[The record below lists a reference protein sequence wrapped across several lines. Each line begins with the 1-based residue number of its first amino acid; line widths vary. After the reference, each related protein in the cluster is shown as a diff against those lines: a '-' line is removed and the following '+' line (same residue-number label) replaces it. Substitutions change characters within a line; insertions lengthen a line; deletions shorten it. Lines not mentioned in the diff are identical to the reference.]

1 MDLIRDISREFSL
14 SKADVE
20 VLVNTAPQRYKVY
33 YIDKRRGKGKRRIAQ
48 PSYELKKVQ
57 RYCISVLSEWCLVHD
72 AAAAY
77 VPGKSI
83 KLNAER
89 HKDSRFL
96 LKIDFKNFFNSFVP
110 DDFIYYMKS
119 HCPKVDPK
127 FYPVLVNIFYSS
139 KATASKMLSLSVGA
153 PSSPMLT
160 NYMMYDFDVL
170 LSNYSRDNGVTYTR
184 YSDDLVFSAKDPEAL
199 VHMEGEVRKVI
210 STIPSP
216 ALFINKEK
224 TVYASMKGRRVVT
237 GLVLTNSKAI
247 SIGRDRKRL
256 LSSML
261 HKYSLGQLSGE
272 QIVYLRGYLSYVNDV
287 EPLFVQKIF
296 KKYGLMRVE

>member
-33 YIDKRRGKGKRRIAQ
+33 YIDKRSGKGKRRIAQ

-119 HCPKVDPK
+119 HCPEVDPK

-170 LSNYSRDNGVTYTR
+170 LSNYSKNNGVTYTR

-287 EPLFVQKIF
+287 EPLFVHKIY